1 MVVAVVVTAII
12 IMMVV
17 VVVATPTR
25 KYLGDF
31 FTGTRW
37 TIRQRGTMAT
47 MIAIATA
54 TAIIIIIVV
63 VILTR
68 RLRRRQVGTNDGP
81 DFAAQQR
88 YGYDLLRLVTQL
100 GQYGGHIGRIDQGT
114 RVCLPQIPPLFLD
127 RAECRQ

>member
-1 MVVAVVVTAII
+1 MTVVMTAII
-12 IMMVV
+12 IVVVV

-37 TIRQRGTMAT
+37 TIGQRGIIVIV
-47 MIAIATA
+47 IAIV
-54 TAIIIIIVV
+54 IV

-68 RLRRRQVGTNDGP
+68 RRRRVRRQQVGTNDGP
-81 DFAAQQR
+81 DFATQQR
-88 YGYDLLRLVTQL
+88 HDNDLLRQALVAQL

-114 RVCLPQIPPLFLD
+114 GLCLPQSPPLFLD

>member
-1 MVVAVVVTAII
+1 MVVAVVVAAILM
-12 IMMVV
+12 MMVV

-47 MIAIATA
+47 MIAIAIA
-54 TAIIIIIVV
+54 AIIIVV
-63 VILTR
+63 VVILTRRRR

-81 DFAAQQR
+81 DFAAQ
-88 YGYDLLRLVTQL
+88 
-100 GQYGGHIGRIDQGT
+100 
-114 RVCLPQIPPLFLD
+114 
-127 RAECRQ
+127 

>member
-54 TAIIIIIVV
+54 AAIIIIVV

-81 DFAAQQR
+81 DFAAQ
-88 YGYDLLRLVTQL
+88 
-100 GQYGGHIGRIDQGT
+100 
-114 RVCLPQIPPLFLD
+114 
-127 RAECRQ
+127 